1 VITVACSAPPGSGG
15 LGRHFA
21 ELLDDVRWQ
30 GRLARYYSTALEVT
44 PRHAGGPGAAVEEG
58 GEKGELISD
67 RAVDRICRLTPVR
80 FSNGW
85 RAFLAGDAFDGSVAA
100 RLLPADVHIGFPAQS
115 RRTFLRA
122 RRLGFQSLE
131 LAAATSHIDNVARK
145 HAEAHRRWPL
155 EGGWLNE
162 RHRRKVTE
170 EYELADVILV
180 SSAYAW
186 RSFVDNGVPERKLRM
201 WQPRPDP
208 RFQPPARRPQDGVFR
223 IVFIGA
229 ISVVKGVCVLLEAV
243 RALQRRELE
252 LTLVGGYGSRA
263 MKRYVES
270 AMARDRRI
278 RLCPGDPLPHLQR
291 ADVLVHPSFQE
302 GFGYAPVEALACD
315 VPVIVTED
323 TGMKEHVEPG
333 RNGWVVPTG
342 SVEAIVE
349 RLEALMAG
357 PPAEPPAGP
366 AGPSTRQLELA

>member
-21 ELLDDVRWQ
+21 ELLDDLRWQ
-30 GRLARYYSTALEVT
+30 GRLVRYYSTALDVT
-44 PRHAGGPGAAVEEG
+44 PGQAAGEDE
-58 GEKGELISD
+58 GELISN
-67 RAVDRICRLTPVR
+67 RAVDRFCRWTPVR

-85 RAFLAGDAFDGSVAA
+85 RAFMGSEAFDRSVAA
-100 RLLPADVHIGFPAQS
+100 RLLPAGVHIGFPAQS

-122 RRLGFQSLE
+122 RRLGFESLQ
-131 LAAATSHIDNVARK
+131 LVAATSHIDNVARK
-145 HAEAHRRWPL
+145 HAEAHSRWPL

-162 RHRRKVTE
+162 RHRRKVIE
-170 EYELADVILV
+170 EYELAELILV

-186 RSFVDNGVPERKLRM
+186 HSFVAEGVPEQKLRM

-208 RFQPPARRPQDGVFR
+208 RFQSPARRPQDGVFR

-243 RALQRRELE
+243 RALPHRDLE

-263 MKRYVES
+263 MRRYVES
-270 AMARDRRI
+270 AMARDPRI

-302 GFGYAPVEALACD
+302 GFGYAPIEALACD

-323 TGMKEHVEPG
+323 TGMKEHVQPG

-349 RLEALMAG
+349 RLEALMAR
-357 PPAEPPAGP
+357 PLPASPRTVNQAAG
-366 AGPSTRQLELA
+366 ARLRRR